1 MHQKLAPD
9 PFSIF
14 LNNSKR
20 TLHAGNSFE
29 NQKFLKDYY
38 LKALKKSTLTFF
50 SNRVPLMDK
59 VIKNKKSLEL
69 VTSSSSGYET
79 SSEKFLYS
87 LLSDQV

>member
-9 PFSIF
+9 PFSIL

-29 NQKFLKDYY
+29 NKFLKDYY